1 MQVVQ
6 HWSDLLLAEVVVAA
20 AADDDCRVDGQEG
33 HGVTEPGTRRFALDV
48 EVRELTMDDSVVHG
62 GRLEVAELVVVK
74 FAVGCLTAEVV
85 DAVKDLIR
93 LNTQRG

>member
-1 MQVVQ
+1 VKVVQ

-20 AADDDCRVDGQEG
+20 ATNDDCRVDGQEG
-33 HGVTEPGTRRFALDV
+33 HWVTEPGTRRFTLDV

-62 GRLEVAELVVVK
+62 GGLEVAKLVVVK

-85 DAVKDLIR
+85 NAVKDLIR
-93 LNTQRG
+93 LKAHGN